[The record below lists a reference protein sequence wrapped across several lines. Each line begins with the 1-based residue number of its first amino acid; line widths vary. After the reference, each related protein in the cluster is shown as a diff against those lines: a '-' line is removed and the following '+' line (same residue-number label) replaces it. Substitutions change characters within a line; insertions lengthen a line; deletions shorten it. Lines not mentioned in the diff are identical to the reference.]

1 MMRGMASKSIFES
14 KYGSRERR
22 ATRQNIAENL
32 NKCEEFALAARSLRD
47 QFITVM
53 KRYKLKAIQEVK
65 GTRLA
70 SEELSENEQLLEELT
85 ERL

>member
-32 NKCEEFALAARSLRD
+32 NKCEEFALAARNLRD

-53 KRYKLKAIQEVK
+53 KRYTLKAIQEVK
-65 GTRLA
+65 GK
-70 SEELSENEQLLEELT
+70 ELSENEQLLEDLI
-85 ERL
+85 ERF